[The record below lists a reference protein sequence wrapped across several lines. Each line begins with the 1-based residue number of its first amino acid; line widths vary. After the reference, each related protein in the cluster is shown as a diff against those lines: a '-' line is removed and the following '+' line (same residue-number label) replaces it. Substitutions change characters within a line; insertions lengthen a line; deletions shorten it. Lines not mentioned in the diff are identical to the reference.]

1 MTMLG
6 SYRCIYLLC
15 IAISAGLICSL
26 NVNQQPVACHLGTR
40 SAPQSQRIEGVR
52 GVGRFGAAFGGA
64 VLGYLASEG
73 TSAKRAFAV
82 SGSIKSSTLAES
94 KEAVGVVKK
103 CIDSVVDMER
113 AVAAGDY
120 NEVGRLLSGKEFLDF
135 EKAATVLVRST
146 SNKGG
151 FSWAERT
158 TIYRHLSA
166 EQMWSRNYHIGRN
179 ASIAAIML
187 ASLAVSSKTSR
198 DMDDATRHLQL
209 ARGALVDLHEM
220 VVT

>member
-1 MTMLG
+1 MLSSG
-6 SYRCIYLLC
+6 ISSLVLGVLF
-15 IAISAGLICSL
+15 IAIGAGLICSL
-26 NVNQQPVACHLGTR
+26 NVNQQPAAVHLETR
-40 SAPQSQRIEGVR
+40 SAPLSQRIEGVR

-64 VLGYLASEG
+64 VLGCLASEG

-120 NEVGRLLSGKEFLDF
+120 NEVGMLLSGKEFLEF

-146 SNKGG
+146 SSKGG
-151 FSWAERT
+151 FSWAGRT
-158 TIYRHLSA
+158 TYSHLSA
-166 EQMWSRNYHIGRN
+166 EQIWSRNYHIGRTT
-179 ASIAAIML
+179 SIAAIML
-187 ASLAVSSKTSR
+187 ASLAVSSKSSKG
-198 DMDDATRHLQL
+198 MDDATRHLQL